1 MASIGVKGV
10 ETMTDNQLLRRLRA
24 HDQDALVQLND
35 RYYDYL
41 CAVIMQIREFD
52 SNTTEK
58 MRKSLV

>member
-1 MASIGVKGV
+1 
-10 ETMTDNQLLRRLRA
+10 MTDNQLLRRLRA